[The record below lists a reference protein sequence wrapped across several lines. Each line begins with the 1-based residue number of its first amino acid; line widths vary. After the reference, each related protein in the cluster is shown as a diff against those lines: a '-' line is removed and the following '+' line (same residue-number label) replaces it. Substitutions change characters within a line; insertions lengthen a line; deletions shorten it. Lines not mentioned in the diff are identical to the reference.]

1 MDGKHIP
8 DSDYKP
14 FKGLASRDCTFLIL
28 RFLWYFFLYFLTSIV
43 RTLSLAN
50 KKSCEK
56 IIGSGN
62 KTAKSIA
69 KLLALLVGLK
79 KFWETFCVNVTAR
92 MMKS

>member
-8 DSDYKP
+8 DSDYKL
-14 FKGLASRDCTFLIL
+14 FKGLASRDCIFWYWD
-28 RFLWYFFLYFLTSIV
+28 FFWYFFLHFLISIV

-50 KKSCEK
+50 KKSREK

-79 KFWETFCVNVTAR
+79 KFWETFYVNVIAR